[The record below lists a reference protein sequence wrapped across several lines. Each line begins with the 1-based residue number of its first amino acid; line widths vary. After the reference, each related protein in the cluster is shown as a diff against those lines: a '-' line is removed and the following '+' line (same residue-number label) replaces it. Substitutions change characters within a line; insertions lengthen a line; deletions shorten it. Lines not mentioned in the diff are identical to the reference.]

1 MQSHCRLR
9 ADPMPHSSGRRAGT
23 GQSDSPAES
32 SSASDSEAGQHRIVR
47 APPAALPRRGRI
59 AVPVNTRVACPGC
72 GSVFASLNIL
82 KLHRNSYWLANSACR
97 AAASAM
103 KRPRIVPL
111 PGPGAAGGA
120 AEDADGDDPGDADDL
135 IDRMM
140 MGDGDRGIAPE
151 AAAAD
156 PSRYPRHG
164 DGVSEQNN
172 VCMRCVKC
180 VQQVCK

>member
-1 MQSHCRLR
+1 MQTASRSYATLVWAKGRHQPVRLGIEFR
-9 ADPMPHSSGRRAGT
+9 VRLGSRTTLVSQGPAG
-23 GQSDSPAES
+23 GPAPGPDDGD
-32 SSASDSEAGQHRIVR
+32 ASE
-47 APPAALPRRGRI
+47 
-59 AVPVNTRVACPGC
+59 VACPGC
-72 GSVFASLNIL
+72 CLAFASLNIL
-82 KLHRNSYWLANSACR
+82 KLHRNSYRLANSACR

>member
-1 MQSHCRLR
+1 
-9 ADPMPHSSGRRAGT
+9 MPRRGHSSGRRAGT
-23 GQSDSPAES
+23 GQSDSES
-32 SSASDSEAGQHRIVR
+32 SSESRSDLEGASLGTRHVPRIVQ
-47 APPAALPRRGRI
+47 APPVVRMA
-59 AVPVNTRVACPGC
+59 VNTQVACPGC
-72 GSVFASLNIL
+72 GLAFASLYIL
-82 KLHRNSYWLANSACR
+82 KQHRNAHWLANPACQ

-103 KRPRIVPL
+103 KRPRIVRL
-111 PGPGAAGGA
+111 PAGGPGAASGA
-120 AEDADGDDPGDADDL
+120 QAL

-151 AAAAD
+151 AVAAD

-180 VQQVCK
+180 VQEVCK

>member
-1 MQSHCRLR
+1 
-9 ADPMPHSSGRRAGT
+9 MPRRGHSSGRRAGT
-23 GQSDSPAES
+23 GQSDSES
-32 SSASDSEAGQHRIVR
+32 SSESRSDLEGASLGTRHVPRIVR
-47 APPAALPRRGRI
+47 APPVVRMA
-59 AVPVNTRVACPGC
+59 VNTQVACPGC
-72 GSVFASLNIL
+72 GLAFASLYIL
-82 KLHRNSYWLANSACR
+82 KQHRNAHRLANPACR

-103 KRPRIVPL
+103 KRPRIVRL

-120 AEDADGDDPGDADDL
+120 DTDGDDPDDAQAL

-151 AAAAD
+151 AAVGD

-164 DGVSEQNN
+164 DGVSGQNN

-180 VQQVCK
+180 VQRVCK